1 MLNKFSS
8 SVPWKDRNVRKTVWT
23 INYSN
28 LFILISEMKWK
39 KIYLFLDKK
48 VVFTPVQML
57 KLKHWFIH
65 YQCEHYMFLYKS
77 LCYLY
82 TVEPCWYGHQWVKK
96 NWPCELGDHNYYR
109 GRVKFHDLRP
119 LWQIHHTLAFTLLEW
134 QLFSLMN
141 NQNVETVKSTWN
153 FPSEHRTL
161 LKISH

>member
-1 MLNKFSS
+1 MKGSKCKEN
-8 SVPWKDRNVRKTVWT
+8 SVEH
-23 INYSN
+23 NYSN

-82 TVEPCWYGHQWVKK
+82 TVEPRWYGHQWVKK
-96 NWPCELGDHNYYR
+96 KTGHINGVTIIITEAGSNFMTWGRCDKYTIQCIHTSWVTTVLLNEQPECRNCKKYLELS
-109 GRVKFHDLRP
+109 F
-119 LWQIHHTLAFTLLEW
+119 
-134 QLFSLMN
+134 
-141 NQNVETVKSTWN
+141 
-153 FPSEHRTL
+153 RT
-161 LKISH
+161 